1 MIFDPQSKKEKLLE
15 ELISTREQILTCA
28 SAVPLEQ
35 RSIPLLDR
43 WSILDLLA
51 HLAGWD
57 HANRQAVQAVRTG
70 QLPAF
75 YEFAERNWVTFNDR
89 LVAQYRLDDLDV
101 LIERVRG
108 TQRSL
113 LEVLSAIPA
122 EDFEHDFKV
131 RFRGYKVM
139 IGRLMQAELRDEK
152 EHLRQVLRL
161 IESAPPESQK

>member
-1 MIFDPQSKKEKLLE
+1 MGFNAQSKKDKLLE
-15 ELISTREQILTCA
+15 ELITTREQILTCA
-28 SAVPLEQ
+28 SAVPLAQ
-35 RSIPLLDR
+35 ISIPMLDR

-57 HANRQAVQAVRTG
+57 DANRQAVQAVLTG

-75 YEFAERNWVTFNDR
+75 YVYAEKNWVTFNDR
-89 LVAQYRLDDLDV
+89 LVAQYRLDDLAA

-113 LEVLSAIPA
+113 LEVLTAIPA
-122 EDFEHDFKV
+122 EAFEQDFKV

-139 IGRLMQAELRDEK
+139 IGRLLQAELRDEK
-152 EHLRQVLRL
+152 EHLQQVRSIAGLTDSR
-161 IESAPPESQK
+161 EE

>member
-15 ELISTREQILTCA
+15 ELIRTREQILTCA

-57 HANRQAVQAVRTG
+57 DANRQAVQAVRTG

-75 YEFAERNWVTFNDR
+75 YEFAERNWVTFNDK
-89 LVAQYRLDDLDV
+89 LVAQYRLDDLDA

-139 IGRLMQAELRDEK
+139 IGRLLQAELSDEK
-152 EHLRQVLRL
+152 EHLQQVRSIAGL
-161 IESAPPESQK
+161 SVPGAQ

>member
-1 MIFDPQSKKEKLLE
+1 MHNLKKEKLLE
-15 ELISTREQILTCA
+15 ELITTREQILTCA
-28 SAVPLEQ
+28 SAVPLAQ
-35 RSIPLLDR
+35 ISIPMLDR

-57 HANRQAVQAVRTG
+57 DANRQAVQAVLTG

-75 YEFAERNWVTFNDR
+75 YVYAEKNWVTFNDR
-89 LVAQYRLDDLDV
+89 LVAQYRLDDLAA

-113 LEVLSAIPA
+113 LEVLTAIPA
-122 EDFEHDFKV
+122 EAFEQDFKV

-139 IGRLMQAELRDEK
+139 IGRLLQAELRDEK
-152 EHLRQVLRL
+152 EHLQQVRSIAGLTDSR
-161 IESAPPESQK
+161 EE

>member
-1 MIFDPQSKKEKLLE
+1 MGFNAQSKKEKLLE
-15 ELISTREQILTCA
+15 ELITTREQILTCA
-28 SAVPLEQ
+28 SAVPLAQ
-35 RSIPLLDR
+35 ISIPMLDR

-57 HANRQAVQAVRTG
+57 DANRLAVQAVLTG

-75 YEFAERNWVTFNDR
+75 YVYAEKNWVTFNDR
-89 LVAQYRLDDLDV
+89 LVAQYRLDDLAA

-113 LEVLSAIPA
+113 LEVLTAIPA
-122 EDFEHDFKV
+122 EAFEQDFTV

-139 IGRLMQAELRDEK
+139 IGRLLQAELRDEK
-152 EHLRQVLRL
+152 EHLQQVRSIAGLTDSR
-161 IESAPPESQK
+161 EE

>member
-15 ELISTREQILTCA
+15 ELIRTREQILTCA

-57 HANRQAVQAVRTG
+57 DANRQAVQAVRTG

-75 YEFAERNWVTFNDR
+75 YEFAERNWVTFNDK

-139 IGRLMQAELRDEK
+139 IGRLLQAELSDEK
-152 EHLRQVLRL
+152 EHLQQVRSIAGL
-161 IESAPPESQK
+161 SVPGAQ

>member
-15 ELISTREQILTCA
+15 ELIRTREQILTCA

-57 HANRQAVQAVRTG
+57 DANRQAVQAVRTG

-75 YEFAERNWVTFNDR
+75 YEFAERNWVTFNDK
-89 LVAQYRLDDLDV
+89 LVAQYRLDDLDA

-139 IGRLMQAELRDEK
+139 IGRLLQAELRDEK
-152 EHLRQVLRL
+152 EHLQQVRSIAGL
-161 IESAPPESQK
+161 SVPGAQ

>member
-1 MIFDPQSKKEKLLE
+1 MGFNAQSNKDKLLE
-15 ELISTREQILTCA
+15 ELITTREQILTCA
-28 SAVPLEQ
+28 SAVPLAQ
-35 RSIPLLDR
+35 ISIPMLDR

-57 HANRQAVQAVRTG
+57 DANRQAVQAVLTG

-75 YEFAERNWVTFNDR
+75 YVYAEKNWVTFNDR
-89 LVAQYRLDDLDV
+89 LVAQYRLDDLAA

-113 LEVLSAIPA
+113 LEVLTAIPA
-122 EDFEHDFKV
+122 EAFEQDFKV

-139 IGRLMQAELRDEK
+139 IGRLLQAELRDEK
-152 EHLRQVLRL
+152 EHLQQVRSIAGLTDSR
-161 IESAPPESQK
+161 EE